1 MKLNH
6 NLKRKI
12 EAIEHRIA
20 RLESILQ
27 FLREHPTI
35 GTRSNLKPLSTGLMG
50 LVIDGKAFIRPE
62 GVRKEA
68 LRLEIWTEDF
78 ALDYEDHSDRRVHDD
93 VRSLSDEQLERLL
106 ASIPSEGEDDKEEEG
121 D

>member
-1 MKLNH
+1 MKLDH
-6 NLKRKI
+6 KLKRKI

-27 FLREHPTI
+27 FLREHPAI

-68 LRLEIWTEDF
+68 LRLRFGPRI
-78 ALDYEDHSDRRVHDD
+78 L
-93 VRSLSDEQLERLL
+93 LSTMRTIQIAECTMT
-106 ASIPSEGEDDKEEEG
+106 
-121 D
+121 